1 MPVLRNC
8 PFGPTIGLSTVHWLE
23 MLSGGKSVLTVFVNA
38 SPDLEAVQLD
48 NWVHLGLP
56 DETRVPSQNYYIDT
70 QALLLKNTQL
80 KKNCSMRLV

>member
-1 MPVLRNC
+1 
-8 PFGPTIGLSTVHWLE
+8 

-56 DETRVPSQNYYIDT
+56 DETRVPSQNYYIDN
-70 QALLLKNTQL
+70 LH
-80 KKNCSMRLV
+80 

>member
-8 PFGPTIGLSTVHWLE
+8 PFGPKIGLSTVHWLE

-56 DETRVPSQNYYIDT
+56 DETTYIDT
-70 QALLLKNTQL
+70 QALLLNSTQL
-80 KKNCSMRLV
+80 KKNYSMRLV

>member
-1 MPVLRNC
+1 
-8 PFGPTIGLSTVHWLE
+8 

-56 DETRVPSQNYYIDT
+56 DETRVPSQNYYIDNLHWHSGT
-70 QALLLKNTQL
+70 STEEHTIKEKLFNEACLKFQSL
-80 KKNCSMRLV
+80 SASWP